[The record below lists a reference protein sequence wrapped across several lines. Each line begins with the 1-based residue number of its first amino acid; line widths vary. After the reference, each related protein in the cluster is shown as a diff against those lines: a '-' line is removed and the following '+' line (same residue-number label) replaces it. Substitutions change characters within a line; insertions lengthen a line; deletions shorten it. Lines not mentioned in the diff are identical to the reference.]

1 MSTVMA
7 KKVSKVKGGS
17 FLIEEKKPSEI
28 FTPEDFS
35 EEQRAIAKT
44 TRDFIMGEVYPNRN
58 EIESKNMDVLTSL
71 LRKAGEIGLLS
82 FDIPEKYEGLG
93 LDKVC
98 SMLVAENLAPGGG
111 SFAVSHGGH
120 TGIGTWPIIY
130 FGTEAQ
136 KKHYL
141 PKLATGE
148 LLAAYALTEPHSG
161 SDALAAKTRAVL
173 SEDGKYYTLNGTKM
187 WITNAGF
194 ADVFVTFA
202 KVDGEKFSGFIIE
215 KSFPGVSTGGEEH
228 KMGIKGSSTR
238 TLELNDAKVPVENL
252 LGEIGKGHL
261 IAFNV
266 LNMGRF
272 KLGAGC
278 VGGAKAALKD
288 AIAYANER
296 HQFNKPISS
305 FGAIKQKLAEMAIQA
320 YAVESAV
327 YRTAGLID
335 QALEGVDAD
344 DNAGILKGIEEFAI
358 ECSAMKVYGTEMLD
372 FVVDEMVQVY
382 GGYGYS
388 EEYPAA
394 VAYRDSRIN
403 RIFEGTNEINRLL
416 IPGMLLKKA
425 MKGELPIMAA
435 AKQLMDELLSFPS
448 MDEDEDGVLAEEQK
462 LVRNAKKVV
471 LMVAGAA
478 AQKYMQAISDQQEL
492 LMGVANIIM
501 ETYAMESA
509 LLRTLKYVAANSEE
523 KADLRIEATRTF
535 ISDAMDRIEITARPL
550 LAAVAEGDMLRT
562 QVAALKRFTRHTAYN
577 TIQSRQRIANAMIES
592 GKYLF

>member
-1 MSTVMA
+1 MA
-7 KKVSKVKGGS
+7 KTKIVKGGS
-17 FLIEEKKPSEI
+17 FLTEERKPSEI

-44 TRDFIMGEVYPNRN
+44 TRDFVMGEVSPNAN
-58 EIESKNMDVLTSL
+58 EIEKKNIDVLTSL
-71 LRKAGEIGLLS
+71 LRKAGELGLLA

-194 ADVFVTFA
+194 ADVFITFA
-202 KVDGEKFSGFIIE
+202 KVDGEKFSGFIVE
-215 KSFPGVSTGGEEH
+215 KTFPGVSTGNEEH
-228 KMGIKGSSTR
+228 KMGICGSSTR
-238 TLELNDAKVPVENL
+238 TLELNDARVPAENL
-252 LGEIGKGHL
+252 LGEVGKGHL

-278 VGGAKAALKD
+278 VGGAKAAMKD
-288 AIAYANER
+288 ALAYANER
-296 HQFNKPISS
+296 HQFNKPIAT
-305 FGAIKQKLAEMAIQA
+305 FGAIKQKLAEMAIRC

-335 QALEGVDAD
+335 HALEGVDAD
-344 DNAGILKGIEEFAI
+344 DNAGILKGIEEYAI

-394 VAYRDSRIN
+394 RAYRDSRIN
-403 RIFEGTNEINRLL
+403 RIFEGTNEINRML

-425 MKGELPIMAA
+425 MKGELPIMGA
-435 AKQLMDELLSFPS
+435 AKQLMEELLSFPS
-448 MDEDEDGVLAEEQK
+448 MDEDEDGVLSEEQK

-471 LMVAGAA
+471 LMVAGSA
-478 AQKYMQAISDQQEL
+478 AQKYMQAISEQQEL

-509 LLRTLKYVAANSEE
+509 LLRTVKYIDANGEDKAA
-523 KADLRIEATRTF
+523 LRIEATKAF

-550 LAAVAEGDMLRT
+550 LAAIVEGDMLRT
-562 QVAALKRFTRHTAYN
+562 QIAALKRFTRHTPYN
-577 TIQSRQRIANAMIES
+577 TIEARQHIAKAMSEN
-592 GKYLF
+592 GKYIF

>member
-1 MSTVMA
+1 MA

-58 EIESKNMDVLTSL
+58 EIENKNMDVLTSL

>member
-1 MSTVMA
+1 MSTTVMA
-7 KKVSKVKGGS
+7 KAKIIKGGS
-17 FLIEEKKPSEI
+17 FLIEERNLSEV

-44 TRDFIMGEVYPNRN
+44 TRDFVMGEVYPNRN
-58 EIESKNMDVLTSL
+58 EIENKNIDLLVSL
-71 LRKAGEIGLLS
+71 LRKAGQLGLLS

-98 SMLVAENLAPGGG
+98 STLVAENLAPGGG
-111 SFAVSHGGH
+111 SYAVSHGGQ
-120 TGIGTWPIIY
+120 TGIGSWPIIY

-141 PKLATGE
+141 PKIGTGE

-173 SEDGKYYTLNGTKM
+173 SEDGKHYILNGTKM

-194 ADVFVTFA
+194 ADIFITFA
-202 KVDGEKFSGFIIE
+202 KVDGEKFSCFIIE
-215 KSFPGVSTGGEEH
+215 KTFPGVSTGGEEH
-228 KMGIKGSSTR
+228 KMGIRGSSTR
-238 TLELNDAKVPVENL
+238 TIELNDAKIPVENL

-278 VGGAKAALKD
+278 VGGAKAAMKES
-288 AIAYANER
+288 IAYANER

-305 FGAIKQKLAEMAIQA
+305 FGAIRQKLAEMAIRC

-344 DNAGILKGIEEFAI
+344 DNAGIMKGIEEYAI

-372 FVVDEMVQVY
+372 FVADEMVQIY

-388 EEYPAA
+388 QEYPAER
-394 VAYRDSRIN
+394 VYRDSRIN
-403 RIFEGTNEINRLL
+403 RIFEGTNEINRML

-425 MKGELPIMAA
+425 MKGELAIMQA
-435 AKQLMDELLSFPS
+435 AKQLMEELLSFPS
-448 MDEDEDGVLAEEQK
+448 MEEEEEGVLSEEQK

-471 LMVAGAA
+471 LMIAGAA
-478 AQKYMQAISDQQEL
+478 AQKYMQNISEQQEL
-492 LMGVANIIM
+492 LMGIADIIM
-501 ETYAMESA
+501 EVYAMEST
-509 LLRTLKYVAANSEE
+509 LLRTQKFIQANSEE

-550 LAAVAEGDMLRT
+550 LAALVEGDMLRT
-562 QVAALKRFTRHTAYN
+562 QIAALKRFTRHTPYN
-577 TIQSRQRIANAMIES
+577 SIQARQRIAVAMSET
-592 GKYLF
+592 GKYIF

>member
-7 KKVSKVKGGS
+7 KKVNTVKGGS
-17 FLIEEKKPSEI
+17 FLIDEKKPSEV

-58 EIESKNMDVLTSL
+58 EIENKNMDVLTSL

-305 FGAIKQKLAEMAIQA
+305 FGAIKQKLAEMAIRA

-435 AKQLMDELLSFPS
+435 AKQLMEELLSFPS

-478 AQKYMQAISDQQEL
+478 AQKYMQTISDQQEL

-562 QVAALKRFTRHTAYN
+562 QIAALKRFTRHTPHN
-577 TIQSRQRIANAMIES
+577 TIVSRQRIANAMIES

>member
-1 MSTVMA
+1 MSKTVMA
-7 KKVSKVKGGS
+7 KAKIVKGGS
-17 FLIEEKKPSEI
+17 FLIEERNPSEV

-44 TRDFIMGEVYPNRN
+44 TRDFVIGEVYPNRN
-58 EIESKNMDVLTSL
+58 EIENKNTEVLTSL
-71 LRKAGEIGLLS
+71 LRKSGELGLLS

-98 SMLVAENLAPGGG
+98 SMLVAENIAPGGG

-130 FGTEAQ
+130 FGTEVQ

-161 SDALAAKTRAVL
+161 SDSLAAKTRAIL

-194 ADVFVTFA
+194 ADIFVTFA
-202 KVDGEKFSGFIIE
+202 KVDGDKFSAFIIE
-215 KSFPGVSTGGEEH
+215 KTFPGVSTGGEEH
-228 KMGIKGSSTR
+228 KMGIRGSSTR
-238 TLELNDAKVPVENL
+238 TLELNDARVPSENL

-278 VGGAKAALKD
+278 VGGAKAAMKET
-288 AIAYANER
+288 IAYANER

-305 FGAIKQKLAEMAIQA
+305 FGAIKQKLAEMAIRC

-335 QALEGVDAD
+335 QALDGVDAD
-344 DNAGILKGIEEFAI
+344 DNMGIMKGIEEYAI

-372 FVVDEMVQVY
+372 FVADEMVQVY

-388 EEYPAA
+388 QEYPAEI
-394 VAYRDSRIN
+394 VYRDSRIN
-403 RIFEGTNEINRLL
+403 RIFEGTNEINRML

-425 MKGELPIMAA
+425 MKGELAIMQA
-435 AKQLMDELLSFPS
+435 AKQLMEELLSFPS
-448 MDEDEDGVLAEEQK
+448 MEDEEDGILAEEQK
-462 LVRNAKKVV
+462 QVRNAKKVV

-478 AQKYMQAISDQQEL
+478 AQKYMQNISEQQEL
-492 LMGVANIIM
+492 LMGIADIIM
-501 ETYAMESA
+501 EVYAMEST
-509 LLRTLKYVAANSEE
+509 LLRTQKFIQANSEQ
-523 KADLRIEATRTF
+523 KADLRIEATRAF
-535 ISDAMDRIEITARPL
+535 ISDAMDRIEVTARPL
-550 LAAVAEGDMLRT
+550 LAALVEGDMLRT
-562 QVAALKRFTRHTAYN
+562 QLAALKRFTRHTPYN
-577 TIQSRQRIANAMIES
+577 SIQARQRIAAAMSET
-592 GKYLF
+592 GKYIF

>member
-58 EIESKNMDVLTSL
+58 EIENKNMDVLTSL

-238 TLELNDAKVPVENL
+238 TLELNDAKIPVENL

-562 QVAALKRFTRHTAYN
+562 QIAALKRFTRHTAYN

>member
-58 EIESKNMDVLTSL
+58 EIENKNMDVLTSL

>member
-7 KKVSKVKGGS
+7 KKVNTVKGGS
-17 FLIEEKKPSEI
+17 FLIDEKKPSEV

-58 EIESKNMDVLTSL
+58 EIENKNMDVLTSL

-130 FGTEAQ
+130 FGSEAQ

-194 ADVFVTFA
+194 ADVFITFA
-202 KVDGEKFSGFIIE
+202 KVDGEKFSGFIVE
-215 KSFPGVSTGGEEH
+215 KTFPGVSTGGEEH

-238 TLELNDAKVPVENL
+238 TLELNDAKIPVENL

-305 FGAIKQKLAEMAIQA
+305 FGAIKQKLAEMAIRC

-435 AKQLMDELLSFPS
+435 AKQLMEELLSFPS

-562 QVAALKRFTRHTAYN
+562 QIAALKRFTRHTAYN

>member
-7 KKVSKVKGGS
+7 KKVNTVKGGS

-58 EIESKNMDVLTSL
+58 EIENKNMDVLTSL

-194 ADVFVTFA
+194 ADVFITFA
-202 KVDGEKFSGFIIE
+202 KVDGEKFSGFIVE

-238 TLELNDAKVPVENL
+238 TLELNDAKIPVENL

-305 FGAIKQKLAEMAIQA
+305 FGAIKHKLAEMAIRC

-403 RIFEGTNEINRLL
+403 RIFEGTNEINRML

-523 KADLRIEATRTF
+523 KADLRIEATRVF
-535 ISDAMDRIEITARPL
+535 ISDAMDRIEVTARPL

-562 QVAALKRFTRHTAYN
+562 QIAALKRFTRHTPHN
-577 TIQSRQRIANAMIES
+577 TIQSRQRIANAMSES

>member
-7 KKVSKVKGGS
+7 KKVNKVKGGS
-17 FLIEEKKPSEI
+17 FLTEEKKPSEI

-58 EIESKNMDVLTSL
+58 EIENKNMDVLTSL

-130 FGTEAQ
+130 FGSEAQ

-305 FGAIKQKLAEMAIQA
+305 FGAIKQKLAEMAIRC